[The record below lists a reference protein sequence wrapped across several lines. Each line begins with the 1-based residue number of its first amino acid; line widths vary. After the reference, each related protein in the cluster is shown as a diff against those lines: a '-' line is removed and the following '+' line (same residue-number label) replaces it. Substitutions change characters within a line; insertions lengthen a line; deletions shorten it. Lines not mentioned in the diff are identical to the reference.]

1 MHVTSHEQRHGRTSS
16 QLCRSRWPSFRLTGI
31 AHSNAA
37 AGDRL
42 HRRGW
47 SSGCL
52 VAAAAQPVSANDW
65 LVGRCSFYVDKDAFA
80 ALLMRAVWLT
90 VALVSGRYDYA
101 VARRALAAQ
110 EASMSFAKDIQ
121 MTADETV
128 VDNFLD
134 FLVSSETE
142 RLNNLGLFPPA
153 LYFTKVLPI
162 SLDELR
168 SMLVFA

>member
-1 MHVTSHEQRHGRTSS
+1 
-16 QLCRSRWPSFRLTGI
+16 
-31 AHSNAA
+31 
-37 AGDRL
+37 
-42 HRRGW
+42 
-47 SSGCL
+47 
-52 VAAAAQPVSANDW
+52 
-65 LVGRCSFYVDKDAFA
+65 VDKAAFA
-80 ALLMRAVWLT
+80 ALLIRAMWLI

-153 LYFTKVLPI
+153 LYFTKAQQVIKSSALFPFI
-162 SLDELR
+162 R
-168 SMLVFA
+168 SMPKGGNLHVHDGALGDRIRILNK